1 MPVTRISGTG
11 LTLTLAGTSYYAE
24 CVSCVLENEDAPAAV
39 TTFADAAVGG
49 ARQFYFSIEAIQ
61 SPDTASLW
69 NKIWTS
75 TGSIVAYTFAPT
87 GNATASTNNP
97 VFSGTVKIPVKPSI
111 GGTASATGQYT
122 FTTRLD
128 CQQEPTITRA

>member
-39 TTFADAAVGG
+39 TTFADAADGG

-69 NKIWTS
+69 N
-75 TGSIVAYTFAPT
+75 
-87 GNATASTNNP
+87 
-97 VFSGTVKIPVKPSI
+97 
-111 GGTASATGQYT
+111 
-122 FTTRLD
+122 
-128 CQQEPTITRA
+128 